1 MHYAYIIE
9 GQLIKTYE
17 NYIFGRF
24 LSYSGYFTG
33 RSHENGIKKIYVK

>member
-9 GQLIKTYE
+9 FQLIKTYE

-24 LSYSGYFTG
+24 LPIQ
-33 RSHENGIKKIYVK
+33 GILWGDHMKMV